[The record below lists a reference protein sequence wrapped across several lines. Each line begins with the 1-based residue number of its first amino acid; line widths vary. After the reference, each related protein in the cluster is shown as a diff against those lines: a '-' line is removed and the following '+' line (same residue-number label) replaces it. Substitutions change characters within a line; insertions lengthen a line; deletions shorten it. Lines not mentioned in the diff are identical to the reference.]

1 MSTHHGFKETIHCME
16 MGAVQTLIIWE
27 NIDLFRIKMRNP
39 LTKDEKILYLKKS
52 KIENDK
58 QFLKDGIEY
67 EVVEKEVLI
76 DWLIDNYSQYGIVLE
91 IISDK
96 TSDGTQFCQGF
107 GGIGGILR
115 YQVDINNDFNDNND
129 DDDFYNNIESDDE
142 NFEDEFNE
150 YDDFM

>member
-1 MSTHHGFKETIHCME
+1 MSG
-16 MGAVQTLIIWE
+16 GIIWE

-39 LTKDEKILYLKKS
+39 LTKDERILYLKKS
-52 KIENDK
+52 TIENDK

-96 TSDGTQFCQGF
+96 TPDGTQFCQGF

-115 YQVDINNDFNDNND
+115 YQVDIYNELNDDNND

>member
-1 MSTHHGFKETIHCME
+1 M
-16 MGAVQTLIIWE
+16 
-27 NIDLFRIKMRNP
+27 
-39 LTKDEKILYLKKS
+39 KKYYPFES
-52 KIENDK
+52 DKENDK
-58 QFLKDGIEY
+58 QFLKDGSEY

-115 YQVDINNDFNDNND
+115 YQVDIYNELNDDNND
-129 DDDFYNNIESDDE
+129 DEDFYNNIESDDE
-142 NFEDEFNE
+142 DFEDEFNE

>member
-1 MSTHHGFKETIHCME
+1 M
-16 MGAVQTLIIWE
+16 
-27 NIDLFRIKMRNP
+27 
-39 LTKDEKILYLKKS
+39 KKS
-52 KIENDK
+52 QIENDK
-58 QFLKDGIEY
+58 QFLKDGSEY

-115 YQVDINNDFNDNND
+115 YQVDINNDFNDFNDNND
-129 DDDFYNNIESDDE
+129 DDDFYNNIESDDDNSE
-142 NFEDEFNE
+142 DNFDE